1 MNSIESRL
9 DNDEKMEDAFIEGIV
24 ATLTTRYTIVNSPD
38 LVIQNF
44 KNNQTFYN
52 LVKICYGTL
61 LTNATK
67 VEAGQELPLD
77 ITINSDSNIANDL
90 LRMSINNSTN
100 TKAEPGNII
109 KGESGKIYYYKN
121 KKLVSLYSNYHLRN
135 NDKKRRVDFPLKDF
149 QTLVIDSII
158 YWIYKLNTQKFSDGS
173 IQGGYTGW
181 VKTIGEI
188 LVILLNT
195 LPPEILSE
203 IQKLSDN
210 STLPPTGGTRKR
222 KRKTNTR
229 KKPTKGSRNKK
240 QKKHKKH

>member
-24 ATLTTRYTIVNSPD
+24 ATLTTRYTIVNSRN

-90 LRMSINNSTN
+90 LRISINNSTN

-109 KGESGKIYYYKN
+109 KGESGKIYYDKN
-121 KKLVSLYSNYHLRN
+121 KKLVSLY
-135 NDKKRRVDFPLKDF
+135 
-149 QTLVIDSII
+149 
-158 YWIYKLNTQKFSDGS
+158 
-173 IQGGYTGW
+173 
-181 VKTIGEI
+181 
-188 LVILLNT
+188 
-195 LPPEILSE
+195 
-203 IQKLSDN
+203 
-210 STLPPTGGTRKR
+210 
-222 KRKTNTR
+222 
-229 KKPTKGSRNKK
+229 
-240 QKKHKKH
+240 

>member
-1 MNSIESRL
+1 MNSIESIKNEIESRL
-9 DNDEKMEDAFIEGIV
+9 DDDEKMEDAFIEGIV
-24 ATLTTRYTIVNSPD
+24 ATLTTRYTIVNSRN

-44 KNNQTFYN
+44 RNNQTFYN

-67 VEAGQELPLD
+67 VEAGQELPSD
-77 ITINSDSNIANDL
+77 ITINSDSNIDNDL
-90 LRMSINNSTN
+90 SRMSINNST
-100 TKAEPGNII
+100 II
-109 KGESGKIYYYKN
+109 KAESGKIYYDKN
-121 KKLVSLYSNYHLRN
+121 KKLVSLYSNYHLLN
-135 NDKKRRVDFPLKDF
+135 NDNKRRVDFPLKDF
-149 QTLVIDSII
+149 QTLVIDTLI

-173 IQGGYTGW
+173 IQGGYLGW

-195 LPPEILSE
+195 LPPEILPE

-229 KKPTKGSRNKK
+229 KKKTKNSKNKRNKR
-240 QKKHKKH
+240 HKKI